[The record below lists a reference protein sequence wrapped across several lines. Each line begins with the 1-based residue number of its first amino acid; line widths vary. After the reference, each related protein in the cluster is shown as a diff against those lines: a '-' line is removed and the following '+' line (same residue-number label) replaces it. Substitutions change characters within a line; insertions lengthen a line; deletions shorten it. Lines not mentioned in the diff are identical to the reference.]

1 MRRPQRGFTLLEM
14 LVAVALF
21 ALISAM
27 VYTGLAEVL
36 RVRRRLD
43 QERRFWSN
51 LAVTFSELQ
60 RDLSQARARPV
71 RNRAGLAVPAFF
83 GMPSTQN
90 VYNESTLQFTR
101 AGALGPQRGPGSHL
115 ERVGY
120 EVRHHTLYRL
130 VWPVLDRAPTTKPVR
145 SALVRGVRGF
155 TVRFYQANGQWTV
168 QWPAPGG
175 QITDLPRG
183 VRVRL
188 RLRGHGTF
196 TRWLVVNG

>member
-1 MRRPQRGFTLLEM
+1 MKPPARGFTLLEM

-27 VYTGLAEVL
+27 VYTGLAQVL

-43 QERRFWSN
+43 HERRFWSG
-51 LAVTFSELQ
+51 LAVTFSEMQ
-60 RDLSQARARPV
+60 RDLGQARARPV
-71 RNRAGLAVPAFF
+71 RNRAGLMIPAFF

-90 VYNESTLQFTR
+90 VYNDSSLQFTR
-101 AGALGPQRGPGSHL
+101 AGALGPEQGPGSHL

-120 EVRHHTLYRL
+120 EVKHHILYRL

-145 SALVRGVRGF
+145 SALIGGVRRF
-155 TVRFYQANGQWTV
+155 SVRFYETNGQWTV
-168 QWPAPGG
+168 QWPPPGG

-183 VRVRL
+183 VRLRL